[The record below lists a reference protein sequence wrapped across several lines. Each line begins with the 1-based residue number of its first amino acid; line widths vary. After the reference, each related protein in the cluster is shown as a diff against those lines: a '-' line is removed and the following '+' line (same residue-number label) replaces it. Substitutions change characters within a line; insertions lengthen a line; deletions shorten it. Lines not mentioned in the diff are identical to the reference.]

1 MTQQAI
7 TAYECGKKRP
17 PIDRL
22 PDIAALFGVTIEEV
36 IGKKPLKIDSNDQHL
51 HKNSRTA
58 KIQELFEKLPPL
70 EQRAILKQVTALVER
85 ESK

>member
-17 PIDRL
+17 LIDRL

-36 IGKKPLKIDSNDQHL
+36 IGKKPIKIYSNGQHL

-85 ESK
+85 EAK